1 MTPWRSPPG
10 ASWRCIDAVVAGC
23 LGLTAAPLVA
33 ASETGPVCT
42 DRPTRANAVCTVPT
56 GRVQVEADALS
67 YTRDTAGGVT
77 SETLAA
83 AAAAVKLGLDAR
95 SDVELGWTAWQ
106 ESKTDTGTRRART
119 KGIGDLVLRYKRRLT
134 SSDAAIGVSAIPY
147 VKLPSA
153 SAGIGNERVEG
164 GLILPVSLGL
174 PGGLGL
180 TPGPEIDFLAEVD
193 GNGTRVN
200 ITNLVNLSRSFG
212 RLTLYAEYWTA
223 NDFAAEIDGDQSSAD
238 VAASWLFTPDFRVD
252 AGANFGLDEQ
262 SPDYQVYLGVAKR
275 F

>member
-1 MTPWRSPPG
+1 MTPWRAPPG
-10 ASWRCIDAVVAGC
+10 ASRWCIGAVVAGC
-23 LGLTAAPLVA
+23 LGTIAAPPVA

-42 DRPTRANAVCTVPT
+42 DRPTRANAVCTVPA
-56 GRVQVEADALS
+56 GRVQVEADAVS
-67 YTRDTAGGVT
+67 YTRDTGGGVT

-83 AAAAVKLGLDAR
+83 AAVVLKRGIDAR

-106 ESKTDTGTRRART
+106 ESEIDTGTRRART
-119 KGIGDLVLRYKRRLT
+119 GGIGDLVLRYKRRLT
-134 SSDAAIGVSAIPY
+134 SGDAAIGVSAIPY

-153 SAGIGNERVEG
+153 PAGIGNERLEG

-174 PGGLGL
+174 PGGVGL
-180 TPGPEIDFLAEVD
+180 TLGPEIDLLAEAD
-193 GNGTRVN
+193 GSGTRIN
-200 ITNLVNLSRSFG
+200 LTNLVNLSRSFG

-238 VAASWLFTPDFRVD
+238 VAASWLFTPDFQVD